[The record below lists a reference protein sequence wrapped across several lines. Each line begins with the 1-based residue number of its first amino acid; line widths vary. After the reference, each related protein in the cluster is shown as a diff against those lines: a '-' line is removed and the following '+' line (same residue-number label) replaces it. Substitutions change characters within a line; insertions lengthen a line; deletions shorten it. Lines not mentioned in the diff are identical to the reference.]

1 MATTSPGT
9 RPTGAGEENQLRR
22 AVGLRGLTLISLG
35 SIIGSGWLLGALT
48 ASKVAGGASI
58 LSWILA
64 GAVLALLALV
74 HAELGSTYPV
84 SGGTAR
90 FPYMIFG
97 ALGGFTGGWM
107 AWLQAV
113 TIAPIEVEATLGY
126 LNSKFTSLN
135 LINANGTLDGKGILI
150 GAGFMLV
157 FAVINMLGVRWLAET
172 NAIAVYWKILIPTI
186 TIIALVFSVF
196 HFSNFTA
203 GGGFAPYGFHGI
215 FAALPLGVVF
225 AIEGFEQAIQV
236 GGEAENPQRNIP
248 RAVILSMIIGT
259 VIYLLLEVAF
269 VGALNPANLVHGW
282 ANPISGVKAFGPYA
296 TLATTA
302 GLGWLS
308 TLLIIDAVVSPAGT
322 GLVYIGTSSR
332 AVLRPGPQRLL
343 PPGDQPDQQARRP
356 VRVDLH
362 LLRRRHAR
370 VPARSRAGRPG
381 RAASPRRPCSCTR
394 WPRCPWPDCGAGP
407 GPATGV
413 PAARRGRALPA
424 VVRLREPDRVLRRL
438 EHDLLAVRVHRGR
451 LHRLRYLPGVDP
463 GGTPDDHRLAGGGV
477 DHPWL
482 VGLIIISWLGR
493 YDGAPPTVF
502 GLTLLS
508 TKHIPNWWDLVVS
521 AAWSLAIYYWAVAST
536 MSHDKVDR
544 GRRRRGARGG
554 PGTRHADRLTPAD
567 AEAGRTFKIRPAPGR
582 SAATRRVS
590 PGP

>member
-48 ASKVAGGASI
+48 AAKVAGGASI

-90 FPYMIFG
+90 FPFMTFG

-157 FAVINMLGVRWLAET
+157 FAVINTLGVRWLAET

-186 TIIALVFSVF
+186 TIIALVVSIF

-259 VIYLLLEVAF
+259 IIYLLLEVAF

-322 GLVYIGTSSR
+322 GLVYLGTSSR
-332 AVLRPGPQRLL
+332 LSYGLGRNGYFPRVISSISRRGVPFVSIVIAFVVGMLVFLPFPSWAGLVGLVTSATVLMYAMAPLSLAG
-343 PPGDQPDQQARRP
+343 
-356 VRVDLH
+356 
-362 LLRRRHAR
+362 LRRKDPDRPRAYR
-370 VPARSRAGRPG
+370 LPAAGVLCPLSFVCANLIVYFAG
-381 RAASPRRPCSCTR
+381 FSTIFWLYVLTAIGFIAFAAYQLYL
-394 WPRCPWPDCGAGP
+394 
-407 GPATGV
+407 
-413 PAARRGRALPA
+413 PAARRTIIDWRAA
-424 VVRLREPDRVLRRL
+424 VWII
-438 EHDLLAVRVHRGR
+438 
-451 LHRLRYLPGVDP
+451 
-463 GGTPDDHRLAGGGV
+463 
-477 DHPWL
+477 PWL
-482 VGLIIISWLGR
+482 VGVIIISWLGR
-493 YDGAPPTVF
+493 YDGVAAHGIRPDPSIHQAHPELV
-502 GLTLLS
+502 GPCCLRRVEPGDLLLGGGE
-508 TKHIPNWWDLVVS
+508 HHVD
-521 AAWSLAIYYWAVAST
+521 
-536 MSHDKVDR
+536 DKVLAAVDDVER
-544 GRRRRGARGG
+544 
-554 PGTRHADRLTPAD
+554 
-567 AEAGRTFKIRPAPGR
+567 EAGLEPDMPIG
-582 SAATRRVS
+582 
-590 PGP
+590 